1 MIAPRAPF
9 GLPKPARLIV
19 TNIIKKTW
27 NKKRTWKWAQNSI
40 PSPTGQKGHLDMGG
54 LLLKTIAFVENYY
67 YETFSL
73 LCLSAVISHKKNCW
87 LQCSSTVCDYT

>member
-67 YETFSL
+67 
-73 LCLSAVISHKKNCW
+73 
-87 LQCSSTVCDYT
+87 